1 MRRRYAD
8 TALNS
13 QAMAGQPEMPLSDPP
28 SDNSASHRAR
38 TDRSSGEPAA
48 TGQGSRWFNVPNT
61 ITFVRLA
68 GLPVFLW
75 LLFDQED
82 RGTAALVLT
91 AIGATDWL
99 DGFAARRLNQVTNL
113 GKIID
118 PVADR
123 LVFLVG
129 GTAVL
134 IDGSMPPLFAAL
146 LLAREA
152 IVSIATVAVAAAG
165 GRRIDVLWVG
175 KAGTFLLMGAVPSF
189 LASHST
195 WQSADVFGVVAW
207 VVGSVGLVLSYYA
220 AASYVPAA
228 IEALREGRAART

>member
-1 MRRRYAD
+1 
-8 TALNS
+8 
-13 QAMAGQPEMPLSDPP
+13 MAGPSSTSESATSPP
-28 SDNSASHRAR
+28 G
-38 TDRSSGEPAA
+38 SS
-48 TGQGSRWFNVPNT
+48 WFNIPNT
-61 ITFVRLA
+61 ITVVRLA

-75 LLFDQED
+75 LLFDRHE

-99 DGFAARRLNQVTNL
+99 DGYAARHLDQVTNL
-113 GKIID
+113 GKVLD
-118 PVADR
+118 PVVDR

-134 IDGSMPPLFAAL
+134 IDGSMPVVFAVL

-152 IVSIATVAVAAAG
+152 VVSIATVAVAIAG

-195 WQSADVFGVVAW
+195 WASADAFGVLGW
-207 VVGSVGLVLSYYA
+207 VLGSVGLVLSYYA
-220 AASYVPAA
+220 AARYVPAA
-228 IEALREGRAART
+228 VEALREGRAART